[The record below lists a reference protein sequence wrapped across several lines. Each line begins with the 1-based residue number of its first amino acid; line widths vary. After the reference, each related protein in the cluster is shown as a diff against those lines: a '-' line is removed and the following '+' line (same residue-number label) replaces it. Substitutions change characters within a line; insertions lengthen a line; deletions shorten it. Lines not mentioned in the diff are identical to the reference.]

1 MKTALIFSMLVLISP
16 SIFAQ
21 SVASQIKSCSE
32 TKPQDKRLSCYD
44 QIAASL
50 EQHAVRDFGRE
61 QKLASEEA
69 PEKIDAKI
77 TAIQMGAY
85 NKRFITLDNGQV
97 WKQNDSSRVF
107 WNVGDSVI
115 VERALL
121 GSFFMK
127 PADGSR
133 KLRVKRIK

>member
-1 MKTALIFSMLVLISP
+1 MKTALIFSMLVFLSP

-21 SVASQIKSCSE
+21 SITSQIKSCSE
-32 TKPQDKRLSCYD
+32 IESQNKRLSCYD

-50 EQHAVRDFGRE
+50 EQHAVRDFGHE

-127 PADGSR
+127 PADGGR